1 MKDKELRRVLA
12 DARASKKQLL
22 ERNLKIDWA
31 RSAFLCRASTYQRF
45 IDYYETSKDNFA
57 FKHDEL
63 KETWFLFDVR
73 LIKDDYLDDLA
84 PELAIVLE
92 SNKRLY

>member
-12 DARASKKQLL
+12 DARANKKQLL
-22 ERNLKIDWA
+22 ERNLKVDWT
-31 RSAFLCRASTYQRF
+31 RSAFLCSTTTFQRF
-45 IDYYETSKDNFA
+45 IDYYDATKDNFA
-57 FKHDEL
+57 FSYDES
-63 KETWFLFDVR
+63 KETWFLFDIR
-73 LIKDDYLDDLA
+73 LIKDKYLDDLA

>member
-1 MKDKELRRVLA
+1 MKDKELRRVLT

-31 RSAFLCRASTYQRF
+31 RSAFLCSSTTYERF
-45 IDYYETSKDNFA
+45 IDYYEESKDSFA

-73 LIKDDYLDDLA
+73 LIKDDYSEDLA

-92 SNKRLY
+92 SNKRL